1 MRSRGTIAIGI
12 VAIWLRAGA
21 AQGQDSSA
29 EAQARFN
36 EGVQAYQRG
45 DYEHARVLFL
55 QSEAL
60 VARGS
65 TLRNL
70 ALAEMGVGRKVEA
83 LHHFREALTHPDL
96 DPGRRA
102 ITESDIREAYAATG
116 HIAVE
121 THEGARVN
129 IDGGSV
135 EGRAPFKEFFDVL
148 PGTHVVE
155 AALGGDASRVNVQAL
170 AGAVVT
176 AKLPF
181 APLVTELP
189 TAPVPT
195 AVAPAVVP
203 RARPESP
210 VREESSFWSPR
221 RGIGVGTASLG
232 VVVIGVGAFVYADG
246 DSAKDKANSDLA
258 GLSRSACTGA
268 TRPAAC
274 ADASSAWSKQNTD
287 ASWSRTLF
295 AVGAVGV
302 VAGAALVLWPQRSP
316 SMVAI
321 APLATPHGGGL
332 RLQGEF

>member
-1 MRSRGTIAIGI
+1 MRSRGTIAIG
-12 VAIWLRAGA
+12 AIAISLRAGA

-36 EGVQAYQRG
+36 EGVKAYQRG

-70 ALAEMGVGRKVEA
+70 ALAEMEVGRKVEA

-96 DPGRRA
+96 DPERRT

-121 THEGARVN
+121 TREGARVN

-135 EGRAPFKEFFDVL
+135 QGRAPFKESFDVL
-148 PGTHVVE
+148 PGSHVVE
-155 AALGGDASRVNVQAL
+155 AALGGDGSRVNVQAP
-170 AGAVVT
+170 AGTVVT

-181 APLVTELP
+181 ATLVTEVP

-195 AVAPAVVP
+195 AVAPPVVP

-210 VREESSFWSPR
+210 VREGHSFWSLR
-221 RGIGVGTASLG
+221 RGVGVGTASLG
-232 VVVIGVGAFVYADG
+232 VIVIGVGVFVYTDG
-246 DSAKDKANSDLA
+246 ANAKDKANSDLA
-258 GLSRSACTGA
+258 GLSPSACSGA
-268 TRPAAC
+268 TPPAVC
-274 ADASSAWSKQNTD
+274 ADASSAWSQQNTD
-287 ASWSRTLF
+287 ASWSRALF

-316 SMVAI
+316 SMIGI